1 MNFPDKKYQ
10 IIYADPAWHYNRHDT
25 RGCPYPMLDVEEI
38 INFKVN
44 GKLVKEISDEN
55 CILFLWATFPKLP
68 DALKVIEGWDF
79 EYKTLG
85 FNWIK
90 QNKKNPNWFWGMG
103 NWTRSNPEICLIG
116 TKGKP
121 KRLRADV
128 HSVIVSS
135 YREHSK
141 KPDVIR
147 ERIIQL
153 VGDLP
158 RIELFSRT
166 KVHGWD
172 VIGNDEKLENIP
184 LEAFSH
190 QLINKELLLD

>member
-1 MNFPDKKYQ
+1 MVWKLKLYQ
-10 IIYADPAWHYNRHDT
+10 IIYGDPAWHYSRNDT
-25 RGCPYPMLDVEEI
+25 RGCPYPMLDVDEI

-44 GKLVKEISDEN
+44 GKTIKEISDKN

-68 DALKVIEGWDF
+68 DALKVIEGWGF

-90 QNKKNPNWFWGMG
+90 QNKNNPKWFWGMG

-116 TKGKP
+116 TKGNP
-121 KRLRADV
+121 KRLRADI

-135 YREHSK
+135 YSEHSK
-141 KPDVIR
+141 KPNIVR
-147 ERIIQL
+147 NKIIQL
-153 VGDLP
+153 MGDLP
-158 RIELFSRT
+158 RIELFART

-172 VIGNDEKLENIP
+172 VIGNDEKLQNQP
-184 LEAFSH
+184 LEVFS
-190 QLINKELLLD
+190 

>member
-1 MNFPDKKYQ
+1 MDLFLVWKLNFPDKKYN
-10 IIYADPAWHYNRHDT
+10 IIYADPAWAYLRKDT
-25 RGCPYPMLDVEEI
+25 RGSPYPEMSTEEI

-44 GKLVKEISDEN
+44 GKLVKEISDKN
-55 CILFLWATFPKLP
+55 CILFLWATFPRLTE
-68 DALKVIEGWDF
+68 ALKVIEGWGF
-79 EYKTLG
+79 EYRTLG

-90 QNKKNPNWFWGMG
+90 QNRNNPSWFWGMG

-116 TKGKP
+116 IKGKP
-121 KRLRADV
+121 KRLRADI

-147 ERIIQL
+147 DKIIQL
-153 VGDLP
+153 MGDLP
-158 RIELFSRT
+158 RIELFART

-172 VIGNDEKLENIP
+172 VIGNDEKLQNQP
-184 LEAFSH
+184 LEVFS
-190 QLINKELLLD
+190 